1 MGVHIEEWTKVKG
14 KADEAKIFKKK
25 KLHSGNLIKKLPTEY
40 KNLQIITLLESKR
53 ETHGWLI

>member
-25 KLHSGNLIKKLPTEY
+25 KTAFRKFNKNYQPNTKTYKL
-40 KNLQIITLLESKR
+40 
-53 ETHGWLI
+53 

>member
-25 KLHSGNLIKKLPTEY
+25 TAFRKFNKNYQPNTKTYKL
-40 KNLQIITLLESKR
+40 
-53 ETHGWLI
+53 